1 MVYSISLHIK
11 SDNKSLIDF
20 YTNTIYNLFKF
31 YQISVSNPFALPPKI
46 SKFTV
51 LRSPHVYKKSR
62 EQFEYHVFSYFI
74 NIYFK
79 NDIKLYRKIFFI
91 LTFLKYQLP
100 AGITIKFKN
109 TLKV

>member
-1 MVYSISLHIK
+1 MVFAISLHIK

-20 YTNTIYNLFKF
+20 YTTTICNLLKS
-31 YQISVSNPFALPPKI
+31 YQISTSYPFALPHKI

-74 NIYFK
+74 NIYCN
-79 NDIKLYRKIFFI
+79 NDIELYRKIFFI